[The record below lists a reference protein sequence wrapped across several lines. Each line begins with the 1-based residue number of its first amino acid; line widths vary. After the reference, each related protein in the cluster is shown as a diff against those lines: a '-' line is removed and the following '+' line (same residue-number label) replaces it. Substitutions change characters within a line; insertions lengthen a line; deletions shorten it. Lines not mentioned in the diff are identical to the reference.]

1 MCICCCPDRK
11 SLLIYAIVV
20 TGATFIF
27 GIITVALFGSSS
39 TVHEYL
45 VNIIDLAEEFKDD
58 PLGLYKFAAASSALA
73 IGDYTMSL
81 QDEISMEKILK
92 IDYKYLKNKQYGV
105 IKSLKGI
112 DDSFG
117 VILFIFSLLL
127 LGTEIYYLIYVLGI
141 KESQVL
147 SEKMYNIM
155 DKFKLVT
162 YIVSIASIFL
172 SLLYGIL
179 LIVAIAQYT
188 NLIHNYDSCS
198 SGIVCGILYSF
209 FSFWVYITLYVI
221 FGKERQ
227 LFISVGSSSKPGTGA
242 VYDLYGNQY
251 VRTVISS
258 QVVALNP
265 QILQKPPLNYPY
277 PNNVNV
283 NIQQQQ
289 FGQIPSTQRNLSSA
303 IPNAQPNMTPN
314 MQYNMQPNVQPN
326 MQYNMQ
332 PNVQP
337 TIQPNMQTNMQPNV
351 QPNMQPNVQPNMQSN
366 VQPNVQPN
374 MQYNIQNNTNIK

>member
-1 MCICCCPDRK
+1 MCICCCPTRK
-11 SLLIYAIVV
+11 SLLIYAIIV
-20 TGATFIF
+20 TGLTFIF
-27 GIITVALFGSSS
+27 GIITVALFGSS
-39 TVHEYL
+39 TDVHEFL
-45 VNIIDLAEEFKDD
+45 VEMIDAIEESKSGSLSLSDYYDLLSSYNSKDFSLSSQD
-58 PLGLYKFAAASSALA
+58 AASMLA
-73 IGDYTMSL
+73 ISTLSS
-81 QDEISMEKILK
+81 Q
-92 IDYKYLKNKQYGV
+92 YLEDKNYGV

-112 DDSFG
+112 ENSFG
-117 VILFIFSLLL
+117 VILFIISILL
-127 LGTEIYYLIYVLGI
+127 LGVEIYYLIFVLGI

-179 LIVAIAQYT
+179 LIVAIAQYAGII
-188 NLIHNYDSCS
+188 NNIDSCS
-198 SGIVCGILYSF
+198 SGIICGIIYSF

-227 LFISVGSSSKPGTGA
+227 LFKNVGSATKPGTGA
-242 VYDLYGNQY
+242 IYDLYGNLY

-289 FGQIPSTQRNLSSA
+289 FGQIPSTQRNLSNA

-314 MQYNMQPNVQPN
+314 MQYNMQPNVKSTIQPN
-326 MQYNMQ
+326 MQINMQ
-332 PNVQP
+332 PNVQSY
-337 TIQPNMQTNMQPNV
+337 V
-351 QPNMQPNVQPNMQSN
+351 QPNMQPNVQPNIQPNIQSN
-366 VQPNVQPN
+366 IQPNVQPN
-374 MQYNIQNNTNIK
+374 MQPNMQYNTQNNTNIK

>member
-58 PLGLYKFAAASSALA
+58 PLGLYDFAATFSGLAL
-73 IGDYTMSL
+73 GDYTMSL
-81 QDEISMEKILK
+81 QDEKSMEKISN

-162 YIVSIASIFL
+162 YIVSIVSIFL

-198 SGIVCGILYSF
+198 
-209 FSFWVYITLYVI
+209 
-221 FGKERQ
+221 
-227 LFISVGSSSKPGTGA
+227 
-242 VYDLYGNQY
+242 
-251 VRTVISS
+251 
-258 QVVALNP
+258 
-265 QILQKPPLNYPY
+265 
-277 PNNVNV
+277 
-283 NIQQQQ
+283 
-289 FGQIPSTQRNLSSA
+289 
-303 IPNAQPNMTPN
+303 
-314 MQYNMQPNVQPN
+314 
-326 MQYNMQ
+326 
-332 PNVQP
+332 
-337 TIQPNMQTNMQPNV
+337 
-351 QPNMQPNVQPNMQSN
+351 
-366 VQPNVQPN
+366 
-374 MQYNIQNNTNIK
+374 

>member
-1 MCICCCPDRK
+1 MCICCCPSRK
-11 SLLIYAIVV
+11 SLIIYAIVV
-20 TGATFIF
+20 TGLTFIF

-39 TVHEYL
+39 DVHEFL
-45 VNIIDLAEEFKDD
+45 VEWIDAIEESKDRSSSSFNIYDILSKINSLD
-58 PLGLYKFAAASSALA
+58 PNDYSLSSQDAKSMA
-73 IGDYTMSL
+73 VISL
-81 QDEISMEKILK
+81 LSPQILEN
-92 IDYKYLKNKQYGV
+92 KNYGV

-112 DDSFG
+112 ENSFG
-117 VILFIFSLLL
+117 VILFIFSILL
-127 LGTEIYYLIYVLGI
+127 LGVEIFYLIYVLGI

-179 LIVAIAQYT
+179 LIVAIAQYA
-188 NLIHNYDSCS
+188 NLINNIDSCS
-198 SGIVCGILYSF
+198 SGIICGILYSF

-227 LFISVGSSSKPGTGA
+227 LFIAVGSATKPGTGA
-242 VYDLYGNQY
+242 IYDLYGNQY

-258 QVVALNP
+258 QVVSLNP
-265 QILQKPPLNYPY
+265 QILQKPLNYPY

-289 FGQIPSTQRNLSSA
+289 FGQIPSTQRNLSNA
-303 IPNAQPNMTPN
+303 IPNAQPNMIAN
-314 MQYNMQPNVQPN
+314 MQYNMQPNVQNTIQTN
-326 MQYNMQ
+326 MQATMQ
-332 PNVQP
+332 PNV
-337 TIQPNMQTNMQPNV
+337 
-351 QPNMQPNVQPNMQSN
+351 QSN

-374 MQYNIQNNTNIK
+374 VQTIVQPNVQGNVQPNMKSNVQYNTQNNTNIK

>member
-45 VNIIDLAEEFKDD
+45 VEIIDLAEEFKDD

-162 YIVSIASIFL
+162 YIVSIVSIFL

-227 LFISVGSSSKPGTGA
+227 LFISVGSATKPGTGA

-314 MQYNMQPNVQPN
+314 MQYNMQPNVQP
-326 MQYNMQ
+326 
-332 PNVQP
+332 

>member
-20 TGATFIF
+20 TGVTFIF

-39 TVHEYL
+39 NVHEYL
-45 VNIIDLAEEFKDD
+45 VEIIDLAEELKDD
-58 PLGLYKFAAASSALA
+58 PFDLFDISASTLAFATA
-73 IGDYTMSL
+73 DFTMSL

-162 YIVSIASIFL
+162 YIVSIVSIFL

-209 FSFWVYITLYVI
+209 FSFCLEIDWV
-221 FGKERQ
+221 
-227 LFISVGSSSKPGTGA
+227 
-242 VYDLYGNQY
+242 
-251 VRTVISS
+251 
-258 QVVALNP
+258 
-265 QILQKPPLNYPY
+265 
-277 PNNVNV
+277 
-283 NIQQQQ
+283 
-289 FGQIPSTQRNLSSA
+289 
-303 IPNAQPNMTPN
+303 
-314 MQYNMQPNVQPN
+314 
-326 MQYNMQ
+326 
-332 PNVQP
+332 
-337 TIQPNMQTNMQPNV
+337 
-351 QPNMQPNVQPNMQSN
+351 
-366 VQPNVQPN
+366 
-374 MQYNIQNNTNIK
+374 

>member
-1 MCICCCPDRK
+1 
-11 SLLIYAIVV
+11 
-20 TGATFIF
+20 
-27 GIITVALFGSSS
+27 
-39 TVHEYL
+39 
-45 VNIIDLAEEFKDD
+45 
-58 PLGLYKFAAASSALA
+58 
-73 IGDYTMSL
+73 
-81 QDEISMEKILK
+81 
-92 IDYKYLKNKQYGV
+92 
-105 IKSLKGI
+105 
-112 DDSFG
+112 
-117 VILFIFSLLL
+117 
-127 LGTEIYYLIYVLGI
+127 
-141 KESQVL
+141 
-147 SEKMYNIM
+147 MYNIM

-179 LIVAIAQYT
+179 LIVAIAQYSG
-188 NLIHNYDSCS
+188 LINNIDSCS
-198 SGIVCGILYSF
+198 SGIICGILYSF

-221 FGKERQ
+221 FGKE
-227 LFISVGSSSKPGTGA
+227 KPGTGA